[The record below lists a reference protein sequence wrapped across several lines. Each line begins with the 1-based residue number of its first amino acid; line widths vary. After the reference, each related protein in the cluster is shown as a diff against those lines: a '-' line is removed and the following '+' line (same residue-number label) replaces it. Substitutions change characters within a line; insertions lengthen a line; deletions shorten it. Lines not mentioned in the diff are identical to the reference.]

1 MRHGN
6 ATLAAFAL
14 ILMGV
19 GQARGDNLVVNG
31 GFETG
36 NFSGWSQSGSFS
48 AVTGGPGHVGMYL
61 GGYGPHSGD
70 YYAALGTVRTL
81 GTLSQTLTTTPGQT
95 YSLSFFLANDG
106 GTPNEFRVDWNG
118 TTLLDQTGIGNQPYG
133 SHMFVVKATSATT
146 SLTFFERNDPGYL
159 SLDDVAVSTGI
170 VDRGPPPKAPEPSSF
185 VLIGVGT
192 LSLAGFAGIRRR
204 RRVSAAVA

>member
-1 MRHGN
+1 MRHGT

-31 GFETG
+31 GFENG
-36 NFSGWSQSGSFS
+36 NFSGWTQSGSFS
-48 AVTGGPGHVGMYL
+48 AATGGPGHVGLYI
-61 GGYGPHSGD
+61 GGYGPQSGD
-70 YYAALGTVRTL
+70 FYAALGTVRTL

-95 YSLSFFLANDG
+95 YTLSFFLANDG

-118 TTLLDQTGIGNQPYG
+118 TTMLDQIGIGNQGY
-133 SHMFVVKATSATT
+133 SAFNFVVKATSATT

-159 SLDDVAVSTGI
+159 SLDNVTVSTAT
-170 VDRGPPPKAPEPSSF
+170 VDGGPPPKAPEPSSL
-185 VLIGVGT
+185 VLLAVGA
-192 LSLAGFAGIRRR
+192 LGLAGFAGLRRR
-204 RRVSAAVA
+204 H